1 MIAAIVLAAGAS
13 RRLGQP
19 KQLVALAGEALLRRA
34 VRMALEAGCGPVI
47 PVLPREHG
55 RFLAVL
61 EGLAVSPCIN
71 LQAEEG
77 MGASIRA
84 GAGALPEGVE
94 GALVMTVDQVAVDT
108 DLLRR
113 LVAAWR
119 LDPERAAGCAYEG
132 RVGIPALFPRR
143 LFESLRACKG
153 DHGAKGLLSGALHVA
168 FPRGADDLDTPEDLA
183 RFTR

>member
-19 KQLVALAGEALLRRA
+19 KQLVTVAGEALLRRA
-34 VRMALEAGCGPVI
+34 VRMALEAGCNPVI
-47 PVLPREHG
+47 PVLPKEHA

-61 EGLAVSPCIN
+61 EGLEVSPCIN
-71 LQAEEG
+71 LQADEG

-84 GAGALPEGVE
+84 GAGALPADAE
-94 GALVMTVDQVAVDT
+94 GALLMTVDQVAVDT
-108 DLLRR
+108 NLLRR

-119 LDPERAAGCAYEG
+119 LDPLRVAGCAYEG
-132 RVGIPALFPRR
+132 RIGIPALFPRS
-143 LFESLRACKG
+143 LFPELLACKG
-153 DHGAKGLLSGALHVA
+153 ENGAKGLLGEPLHVA
-168 FPRGADDLDTPEDLA
+168 FPRGGDDLDTPEDLA

>member
-1 MIAAIVLAAGAS
+1 VIAAIVLAAGAS

-47 PVLPREHG
+47 AVLPREHD

-61 EGLAVSPCIN
+61 EGLDFLPCPN
-71 LQAEEG
+71 PQADEG

-84 GAGALPEGVE
+84 GANVLPQEALGAL
-94 GALVMTVDQVAVDT
+94 LMTVDQVAVDT
-108 DLLRR
+108 QLLRR

-119 LDPERAAGCAYEG
+119 QEPGRSAACAYEG
-132 RVGIPALFPRR
+132 RIGIPAIFPRALFPG
-143 LFESLRACKG
+143 LKACKG
-153 DHGAKGLLSGALHVA
+153 DAGAKGLLSDASSVQ
-168 FPRGADDLDTPEDLA
+168 FPRGGDDLDTPEDLA

>member
-34 VRMALEAGCGPVI
+34 VRMALEAGCGAVI
-47 PVLPREHG
+47 PVLPREHD
-55 RFLAVL
+55 RYLAVL

-84 GAGALPEGVE
+84 GAGALPAEAE
-94 GALVMTVDQVAVDT
+94 GALLMTVDQVAVDAQ
-108 DLLRR
+108 LLRR
-113 LVAAWR
+113 LMAAWR
-119 LDPERAAGCAYEG
+119 QEPHRPAGCVYEG
-132 RVGIPALFPRR
+132 HVGIPALFPRSR
-143 LFESLRACKG
+143 FPGLRACKG
-153 DHGAKGLLSGALHVA
+153 DQGAKGLLGGALHVP
-168 FPRGADDLDTPEDLA
+168 FPRGGEDLDTPEDL
-183 RFTR
+183 RRLMR

>member
-34 VRMALEAGCGPVI
+34 VRMALEAGCGAVI
-47 PVLPREHG
+47 PVLPREHA
-55 RFLAVL
+55 RYLAVL
-61 EGLAVSPCIN
+61 EGLEVSPCIN

-77 MGASIRA
+77 MGASLRA
-84 GAGALPEGVE
+84 GADALPGAAE

-108 DLLRR
+108 ALLRR
-113 LVAAWR
+113 LLAAWR
-119 LDPERAAGCAYEG
+119 TEPHRPAGCAYDG
-132 RVGIPALFPRR
+132 QVGIPALFPRSH
-143 LFESLRACKG
+143 FPGLRACRG
-153 DHGAKGLLSGALHVA
+153 DQGARGLLGGALHVP
-168 FPRGADDLDTPEDLA
+168 FPRGGEDLDTPEDLQ